1 MGKEG
6 IKQMI
11 SAKKIFKIIGLFA
24 LVGIISSI
32 VLFLMWKQNES
43 VKLGGIRLPYLD
55 DVTRFEVHYP
65 YEWDTAKGKIKQDE
79 KKGITI
85 YINKDKEDTIYC
97 YYTEQ
102 PIELDNAD
110 SQSTNLTTLNGLN
123 GNLYG
128 KEENGRKIVDVIFDN
143 QKYGIHIDV
152 SNQSW
157 QQYEQDIMKVIKSFI
172 VIQ

>member
-11 SAKKIFKIIGLFA
+11 SAKKIFKVIGLFA
-24 LVGIISSI
+24 LIGIIFSI
-32 VLFLMWKQNES
+32 VLFLMWKENES
-43 VKLGGIRLPYLD
+43 VKLNGIRLPYLD

-65 YEWDTAKGKIKQDE
+65 YEWDTATGKIEQDG

-102 PIELDNAD
+102 PIELDIAD
-110 SQSTNLTTLNGLN
+110 FQNTSFTTSDGLK
-123 GNLYG
+123 GNLYS
-128 KEENGRKIVDVIFDN
+128 KEENKRRVIDVIFDN

-152 SNQSW
+152 SNQNW
-157 QQYEQDIMKVIKSFI
+157 QQYEEAIMKIMESFI
-172 VIQ
+172 IIQ